1 MICSWDMTARG
12 VTALN
17 AAQSNNQKDSCK
29 ISNRRNRNIRAAC
42 VIVSIFYSR
51 AAACIA
57 ACKIAP

>member
-1 MICSWDMTARG
+1 MTARG

-17 AAQSNNQKDSCK
+17 AMQSNNQEDSWK
-29 ISNRRNRNIRAAC
+29 ISIRRNLNIRAAC

-51 AAACIA
+51 AAARIA

>member
-1 MICSWDMTARG
+1 MTARG

-17 AAQSNNQKDSCK
+17 AVQSNNQKDSCK
-29 ISNRRNRNIRAAC
+29 ISNRRNLNIRAAC
-42 VIVSIFYSR
+42 VIVSIFYCR